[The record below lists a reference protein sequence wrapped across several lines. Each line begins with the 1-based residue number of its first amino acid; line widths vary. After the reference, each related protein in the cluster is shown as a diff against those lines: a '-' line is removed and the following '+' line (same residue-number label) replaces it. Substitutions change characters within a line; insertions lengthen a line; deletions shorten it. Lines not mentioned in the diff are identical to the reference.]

1 MNKLFGALAIAGL
14 LTASA
19 PLTVADV
26 SSISPDKKWEFYR
39 RG

>member
-26 SSISPDKKWEFYR
+26 SSISPASALAFSLH
-39 RG
+39 